1 LSVVDAVIAWVDG
14 ADPEHRRDIE
24 TWRNAPQKSRLADK
38 WRRRSTY
45 TGQFEARERA
55 ALSPQPGLD
64 DQASR
69 FSDHG
74 ELRYLLRSI
83 EANAPFI
90 DRIFLLTNGQR
101 PQWINQDHP
110 KLRFVTHREIFP
122 DPSALPTFNSSAIE
136 TNLHR
141 IPQLSDDFIYL
152 NDDFFFGRPVTKQD
166 FMTGDGRYRLYV
178 EAHAPMPQTMTERS
192 LIGHCWAFN
201 NVLLAERLGDGLDRR
216 LFAHTPL
223 MYNRRL
229 LQEIEL
235 VWHDEID
242 GTRAHRFRTPFDAHM
257 RSLYTYYVGNPN
269 QGLRAM
275 EERTG
280 VGEIC
285 SLPPEDYIMVRFGD
299 DRSPYMEDLGRILR
313 LKPKF
318 FCINDE
324 LVPSSP
330 DEQAIAAGVI
340 GDFLEACFP
349 KASSFESRK
358 PSARESK
365 VELQP
370 VSLSG
375 LRVEALATPAE
386 DRVSVWRKAA
396 GEPFFSL
403 HFASDA
409 TPGDGPAGREGLDLI
424 RPDDEIRIDAP
435 ETMTTIE
442 LIASAR
448 HPDDG
453 QDPRRGFGVDRRSR
467 VSLPTG
473 NGEPQQAG
481 AVIRDAALRES
492 FIASLAARMAPT
504 IRWRRSWL
512 PIACS
517 RRASGASP
525 W

>member
-122 DPSALPTFNSSAIE
+122 DPSVLPTFNSSAIE

-324 LVPSSP
+324 LVPSSRRTSRP
-330 DEQAIAAGVI
+330 SPPVSSGTSLKPA
-340 GDFLEACFP
+340 FRRLR
-349 KASSFESRK
+349 ASSRGNLRQGR
-358 PSARESK
+358 ARSSC
-365 VELQP
+365 
-370 VSLSG
+370 SLSPCRACG
-375 LRVEALATPAE
+375 SKRSPRRPRIGSAYGGRRLANPSSRFISQATRPRAM
-386 DRVSVWRKAA
+386 DRRAVRVSISSV
-396 GEPFFSL
+396 P
-403 HFASDA
+403 
-409 TPGDGPAGREGLDLI
+409 
-424 RPDDEIRIDAP
+424 
-435 ETMTTIE
+435 MTTSGST
-442 LIASAR
+442 L
-448 HPDDG
+448 
-453 QDPRRGFGVDRRSR
+453 PRR
-467 VSLPTG
+467 
-473 NGEPQQAG
+473 
-481 AVIRDAALRES
+481 
-492 FIASLAARMAPT
+492 
-504 IRWRRSWL
+504 
-512 PIACS
+512 
-517 RRASGASP
+517 
-525 W
+525 